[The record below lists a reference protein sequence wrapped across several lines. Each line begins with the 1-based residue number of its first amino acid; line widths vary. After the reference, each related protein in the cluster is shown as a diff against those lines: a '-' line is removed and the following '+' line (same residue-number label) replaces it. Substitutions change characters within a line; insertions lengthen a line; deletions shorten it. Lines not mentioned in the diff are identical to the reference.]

1 HPFEPC
7 QIGSIVLRHLLVPT
21 VEGRRSFGTTA
32 RSMGISRPLA
42 SAASRVLLGL
52 MERVA
57 DRVRSHRMPPS
68 DLSRECRFDGSQ
80 CRTPIIP
87 PAKRPPCNRPH
98 SVAAFSRRTL
108 SGGRAAME
116 AGYLGVGNMG
126 QPMAEKL
133 LDGGHGLTVF
143 DISEAAMEPLLL
155 RQAKRAASPKDLA
168 DRCEI
173 VFVSLAAFRAVAFGP
188 EGLVNGKT
196 MKLLVNTC
204 TVGVPFV
211 KEIEQ
216 AMATQGVTV
225 VDCPISGGPPGARAG
240 TLSVMVSGDP
250 AAVERIRPM
259 ISLWG
264 RTLNVAGDKPGAA
277 QVLKLTNNILSA
289 VALAATAEAFVMGAK
304 GGLDPEVM
312 LAAINAGSGRNSAT
326 EAKFPAAVLTR
337 SFDYGAEMH
346 ILMKDIDLAIAQG
359 EELGVPMWVCQ
370 AARLVF
376 KHAMHK
382 GAAREDLTA
391 IVKYVER
398 DAGFALPKT
407 R

>member
-1 HPFEPC
+1 
-7 QIGSIVLRHLLVPT
+7 
-21 VEGRRSFGTTA
+21 
-32 RSMGISRPLA
+32 MRPL
-42 SAASRVLLGL
+42 L
-52 MERVA
+52 E
-57 DRVRSHRMPPS
+57 
-68 DLSRECRFDGSQ
+68 
-80 CRTPIIP
+80 
-87 PAKRPPCNRPH
+87 
-98 SVAAFSRRTL
+98 
-108 SGGRAAME
+108 
-116 AGYLGVGNMG
+116 
-126 QPMAEKL
+126 
-133 LDGGHGLTVF
+133 
-143 DISEAAMEPLLL
+143 
-155 RQAKRAASPKDLA
+155 RQARRAASPKDLA

-173 VFVSLAAFRAVAFGP
+173 VFVSLPTLAAFRDVAFGAD
-188 EGLVNGKT
+188 GLVHGKA

-216 AMATQGVTV
+216 AMAAQGVTV

-250 AAVERIRPM
+250 AAIERVRPM

-264 RTLNVAGDKPGAA
+264 RTLTVAGDKPGAA

-326 EAKFPAAVLTR
+326 ESKFPTAVLTR

-359 EELGVPMWVCQ
+359 EELGVPMWVCE

-382 GAAREDLTA
+382 GAAKEDLTA
-391 IVKYVER
+391 IVKYIER
-398 DAGFALPKT
+398 DAGFEMPKT

>member
-1 HPFEPC
+1 
-7 QIGSIVLRHLLVPT
+7 
-21 VEGRRSFGTTA
+21 
-32 RSMGISRPLA
+32 M
-42 SAASRVLLGL
+42 
-52 MERVA
+52 
-57 DRVRSHRMPPS
+57 D
-68 DLSRECRFDGSQ
+68 
-80 CRTPIIP
+80 
-87 PAKRPPCNRPH
+87 
-98 SVAAFSRRTL
+98 
-108 SGGRAAME
+108 
-116 AGYLGVGNMG
+116 AGFLGVGNMG
-126 QPMAEKL
+126 LPMAGKL
-133 LDGGHGLTVF
+133 LDGGHHLTIH
-143 DISEAAMEPLLL
+143 DISDSAMQPLLD
-155 RQAKRAASPKDLA
+155 RQARKAASPKDLA
-168 DRCEI
+168 DQCEI
-173 VFVSLAAFRAVAFGP
+173 VFVSLPTLAAFRSVAFGQD
-188 EGLVNGKT
+188 GLIHGST

-204 TVGVPFV
+204 TIGVPFV

-216 AMATQGVTV
+216 TMAANGVTV

-250 AAVERIRPM
+250 SAVAKIRSM

-264 RTLNVAGDKPGAA
+264 RTLTIAGDKPGAA

-326 EAKFPAAVLTR
+326 EAKFPASVLTR
-337 SFDYGAEMH
+337 TFDYGAEMH

-359 EELGVPMWVCQ
+359 EELGVPMFVCQ

-382 GAAREDLTA
+382 GAAREDMTA

-398 DAGFALPKT
+398 DAGFEMPKT

>member
-1 HPFEPC
+1 
-7 QIGSIVLRHLLVPT
+7 
-21 VEGRRSFGTTA
+21 
-32 RSMGISRPLA
+32 
-42 SAASRVLLGL
+42 
-52 MERVA
+52 
-57 DRVRSHRMPPS
+57 
-68 DLSRECRFDGSQ
+68 
-80 CRTPIIP
+80 
-87 PAKRPPCNRPH
+87 
-98 SVAAFSRRTL
+98 
-108 SGGRAAME
+108 ME
-116 AGYLGVGNMG
+116 AGYLGVGAMG
-126 QPMAEKL
+126 QPMAHKL
-133 LDGGHGLTVF
+133 LDGGHSLTIH
-143 DISEAAMEPLLL
+143 DINEAAMQPLLD
-155 RQAKRAASPKDLA
+155 RQVRRAASPKDLA
-168 DRCEI
+168 DRCDI
-173 VFVSLAAFRAVAFGP
+173 VFVSLPTLAAFRSVTFG
-188 EGLVNGKT
+188 ENGLAKGGA

-204 TVGVPFV
+204 TIGVPFV

-216 AMATQGVTV
+216 AMAAQGVTV

-250 AAVERIRPM
+250 AAIERIRPM

-264 RTLNVAGDKPGAA
+264 RTLTVAGDKPGAA

-304 GGLDPEVM
+304 GGLDPEIMVQ
-312 LAAINAGSGRNSAT
+312 AIRVGSGRNSAV
-326 EAKFPAAVLTR
+326 ESKFPDAVLSR

-376 KHAMHK
+376 KHAMHQ
-382 GAAREDLTA
+382 GAAKEDLTA

-398 DAGFALPKT
+398 AAGFEMPKT